1 MDQLQMCIDCVIN
14 DSADFNPESI
24 YQALSEVNV
33 IEIEDEQL
41 NEIIS
46 KLYHLCKERRLS
58 KYYVYLSCM
67 ANDDC
72 TLLQKFIEYDKAK
85 ANLNTLSKLE
95 IFEFVVF
102 KRKHWFLKVLER
114 FESLAKEN
122 FDEIVYQ
129 KILLAKLIELTNAA
143 DIDTEKIEDILNG
156 MFTSDDKFV
165 EFYKTEI
172 KKVVD
177 VTAFMERLNLTQN
190 RTGEVLHFL
199 VCNSLLSSLS
209 KYVKLQQMD
218 YWTEIDNKLREND
231 ALYFKEG
238 EETTELDIFLSFT
251 IIHTILSVVISAN
264 KDTFV
269 RDDLEKAKQNF
280 FRISSAKLQI
290 EVIKILFILIFLRNE
305 HLKICTDGDGEEQ
318 QGYLNNYN
326 SLSGIL
332 QFLKDVFETIK
343 IQNKFNKES
352 TEYKTFMKFNKY
364 LMDAVWRL
372 ELVSHVKA
380 SKLTILPHR
389 LISYMLA
396 PPESLI
402 YMCLR
407 SKDFE
412 RALQVIR
419 VSL

>member
-1 MDQLQMCIDCVIN
+1 MDQLHICIDCIIN
-14 DSADFNPESI
+14 DSVDFNPQSI
-24 YQALSEVNV
+24 YQTLSEVNI
-33 IEIEDEQL
+33 IETEEEQL
-41 NEIIS
+41 KEIIS
-46 KLYHLCKERRLS
+46 KLYQLCKERKLS

-67 ANDDC
+67 ANDNC
-72 TLLQKFIEYDKAK
+72 TLLEKFIEYDKAN

-102 KRKHWFLKVLER
+102 KRKHWFLKVLQR
-114 FESLAKEN
+114 FESLGKEN

-143 DIDTEKIEDILNG
+143 DIDTEKIEDVLNG

-165 EFYKTEI
+165 EFYKIEI
-172 KKVVD
+172 KRVLD

-199 VCNSLLSSLS
+199 ICNSLLSSLS
-209 KYVKLQQMD
+209 KYVKLQQTD
-218 YWTEIDNKLREND
+218 YWTDIDNKLREND
-231 ALYFKEG
+231 ALCFKED
-238 EETTELDIFLSFT
+238 EETSELDIFLAFT
-251 IIHTILSVVISAN
+251 IIHTILSVVVSAN

-269 RDDLEKAKQNF
+269 KDDLEKAKQNF
-280 FRISSAKLQI
+280 FKISSAKLQI

-305 HLKICTDGDGEEQ
+305 HLKICSDGEEQ
-318 QGYLNNYN
+318 QGYLNNYS
-326 SLSGIL
+326 SLNGIL
-332 QFLKDVFETIK
+332 QFLKDIFETIK
-343 IQNKFNKES
+343 IQNRFNKES
-352 TEYKTFMKFNKY
+352 PEYKTFMKFNKY

-402 YMCLR
+402 YMCLK